1 MATEQIQLRRFPTRP
16 DTRQFPDP
24 SSQGARKWR
33 KELDDKWNFLSNPY
47 SAWRYKRKGVENKLK
62 EKRPNYTQQE
72 LEKVY
77 AVVGLGSETSPGD
90 FNREDSVWG
99 SGSRAMSKAWN
110 SMGQWGD
117 AVEQY
122 ADWKS
127 GDFEGVLENQK
138 EMEDAALENE
148 LISRFQSQTSYG
160 KNVVTQFLFDLASSA
175 PVMGA
180 VMGVG
185 AVTGYVG
192 AKFGIPAWIAGSLG
206 MAGADSLSEMGFNW
220 ADIMSNPE
228 VRRKMEEALGE
239 QLTDLDEEAI
249 TKKVTELL
257 MEEAE
262 GSVAQVGVANFMNP
276 LNWNPVA
283 NKFSKLMKIGS
294 GRMGTIGRQA
304 TGTATRETIEEFGQ
318 SVVSQYTAAEA
329 EMQAMGK
336 AGVEDI
342 PELRVNLKQ
351 AG

>member
-1 MATEQIQLRRFPTRP
+1 MATEQTTQLRRFPTRP
-16 DTRQFPDP
+16 DTRQFPEPTSDAG
-24 SSQGARKWR
+24 SRWR

-62 EKRPNYTQQE
+62 KIRPNYTQQE

-77 AVVGLGSETSPGD
+77 DSLGLGSETSPGD

-99 SGSRAMSKAWN
+99 SGSRAMSMAWN
-110 SMGQWGD
+110 SMGQYVD
-117 AVEQY
+117 AVQQY

-127 GDFEGVLENQK
+127 GDFEGVLDNQK
-138 EMEDAALENE
+138 QMEDAALENE
-148 LISRFQSQTSYG
+148 LINRFQSQTSYG
-160 KNVVTQFLFDLASSA
+160 KNVVTQFLFDLSASA
-175 PVMGA
+175 PIMAGVMGA
-180 VMGVG
+180 GIIAGKAG
-185 AVTGYVG
+185 AMV
-192 AKFGIPAWIAGSLG
+192 GIPAWIAGAIG
-206 MAGADSLSEMGFNW
+206 MAGADALSEMGFNW

-228 VRRKMEEALGE
+228 VRRKMEAALGE

-262 GSVAQVGVANFMNP
+262 GSVYQVGVGNFVNP

-304 TGTATRETIEEFGQ
+304 LGGGVRETIEEFAQ
-318 SVVSQYTAAEA
+318 SVGSQ
-329 EMQAMGK
+329 
-336 AGVEDI
+336 
-342 PELRVNLKQ
+342 
-351 AG
+351 